1 MKIINLTPHAIRVR
15 FDESNVAEPLDS
27 DIVIQPE
34 SAPARLDQTSI
45 VVAEIN
51 GIPVKKTVFG
61 EIYNLPDPDG
71 ESFYVVSMPVAQR
84 AAQLG
89 RDDVASPNT
98 APKQDIRYPADHK
111 LAGLT
116 FAVRGFQQF

>member
-15 FDESNVAEPLDS
+15 VEENPVAEPLES
-27 DIVIQPE
+27 DVVIQPE
-34 SAPARLDQTSI
+34 TAPARLDQSSI
-45 VVAEIN
+45 VAAEIN

-84 AAQLG
+84 AAQIG
-89 RDDVASPNT
+89 RTDVMSPNT
-98 APKQDIRYPADHK
+98 APKQDIRYPEGHK
-111 LAGLT
+111 LAGLV